1 MIIRTEYIDW
11 LHRFRDKHVIKIITG
26 IRRCGK
32 STLIEQYQA
41 DLLERG
47 VSKDRILAINL
58 EDFSMSPLF
67 DPEKL
72 YRYVIE
78 RLSPDGVTYVF
89 LDEIQ
94 NVADF
99 PRVIDGL
106 FIQKNVD
113 LYVTGSN
120 AFLLSSEIAT
130 LLSGRYVEIRMLPLS
145 FREFATFHHM
155 LANPDLAYQWYL
167 TEGAFPYV
175 TAFDHDMKAIREYL
189 RGIYSTVLLKD
200 VMTRTRISDGL
211 TLESVVRFLF
221 DNIGNITSAR
231 RIGDLLSESGRKTDA
246 KTVDKYLTALTESFV
261 VHRAMR
267 YDIKGK
273 QHLKSLEKYYVADL
287 GLRSTMLGRSGADV
301 GRSLENV
308 VYLELLRRG
317 FEVFVGKL
325 GDAEVDF
332 VARDGDRLAYYQVAA
347 TVRDSDTLARE
358 LRPLQTTGDA
368 YPKFLLTLDRDPAAN
383 INGIM
388 VENAIDWLL
397 G

>member
-11 LHRFRDKHVIKIITG
+11 LHRFRDKRVIKIITG

-58 EDFSMSPLF
+58 EDFSMSHLF

-106 FIQKNVD
+106 FIQKNID

-175 TAFDHDMKAIREYL
+175 TAFNHDMKAVREYL

-231 RIGDLLSESGRKTDA
+231 RIGDLLSESGRKTDV

-332 VARDGDRLAYYQVAA
+332 VARDGDRLTYFQVAA
-347 TVRDSDTLARE
+347 TVRDAETLARE

-368 YPKFLLTLDRDPAAN
+368 YPKYLLTLDRDPAAN
-383 INGIM
+383 INGII
-388 VENAIDWLL
+388 VENAVDWLL

>member
-11 LHRFRDKHVIKIITG
+11 LHRFRDKRVIKIITG

-47 VSKDRILAINL
+47 VSIDRILAINL
-58 EDFSMSPLF
+58 EDFSMSHLF

-106 FIQKNVD
+106 FIQKNID

-175 TAFDHDMKAIREYL
+175 TAFNHDMKAVREYL

-231 RIGDLLSESGRKTDA
+231 RIGDLLSESGRKTDV

-332 VARDGDRLAYYQVAA
+332 VARDGDRLTYFQVAA
-347 TVRDSDTLARE
+347 TVRDAETLARE

-368 YPKFLLTLDRDPAAN
+368 YPKYLLTLDRDPAAN
-383 INGIM
+383 INGII
-388 VENAIDWLL
+388 VENAVDWLL

>member
-11 LHRFRDKHVIKIITG
+11 LHRFRDKRVIKIITG

-47 VSKDRILAINL
+47 VSIDRILAINL
-58 EDFSMSPLF
+58 EDFSMSHLF

-106 FIQKNVD
+106 FIQKNID

-175 TAFDHDMKAIREYL
+175 TAFNHDMKAVREYL

-332 VARDGDRLAYYQVAA
+332 VARDGDRLTYFQVAA
-347 TVRDSDTLARE
+347 TVRDAETLARE

-368 YPKFLLTLDRDPAAN
+368 YPKYLLTLDRDPAAN
-383 INGIM
+383 INGII
-388 VENAIDWLL
+388 VENAVDWLL

>member
-11 LHRFRDKHVIKIITG
+11 LHRFRDKRVIKIITG

-47 VSKDRILAINL
+47 VSIDRILAINL
-58 EDFSMSPLF
+58 EDFSMSHLF

-106 FIQKNVD
+106 FIQKNID

-175 TAFDHDMKAIREYL
+175 TAFDHDMKAVREYL

-332 VARDGDRLAYYQVAA
+332 VARDGDRLTYFQVAA
-347 TVRDSDTLARE
+347 TVRDAETLARE

-368 YPKFLLTLDRDPAAN
+368 YPKYLLTLDRDPAAN
-383 INGIM
+383 INGII
-388 VENAIDWLL
+388 VENAVDWLL